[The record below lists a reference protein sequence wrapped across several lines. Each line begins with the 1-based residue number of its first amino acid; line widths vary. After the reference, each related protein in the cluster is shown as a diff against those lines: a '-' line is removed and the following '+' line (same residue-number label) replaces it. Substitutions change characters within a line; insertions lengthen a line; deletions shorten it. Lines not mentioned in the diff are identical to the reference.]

1 MAKTFNNLFEN
12 IIQFDE
18 LYQAY
23 LSARKGKRRSWP
35 CRHLER
41 NLEGE
46 LIQLQNELIW
56 GQYRTCGY
64 REFYVHEPKTRKIT
78 ALKMFRD
85 RIVQHAIY
93 RQIEP
98 IWEARFI
105 HNSYACRVGKGT
117 HKGIND
123 AQRMLRQCRR
133 QHGHIY
139 CLKAD
144 ISKFFASMD
153 HDVLKGLIRQRIA
166 DTRLLAVIDDI
177 IDSYSEPGTPG
188 KGLPIGNLTSQLFA
202 NIYLDAL
209 DQWMKCRRRVQWYAR
224 YMDDFI
230 VIAPCKDYLQAL
242 RLDAERF
249 LQDHL
254 QLRTNHKTQVFPVA
268 IHHGRGLDFL
278 GCHLW
283 TNKRRLRRASVSRAA
298 RNIRKLAQQYA
309 TGRVE
314 HETVRAKIIS
324 MTNHARNGHA
334 EAAIAGILRK
344 TPFVRKTA

>member
-35 CRHLER
+35 CRHFER

-56 GQYRTCGY
+56 GEYRTGGY

-78 ALKMFRD
+78 ALRMFRD

-105 HNSYACRVGKGT
+105 HNSYACRAGKGT
-117 HKGIND
+117 HKGIAD

-133 QHGHIY
+133 QHGQIY

-153 HDVLKGLIRQRIA
+153 HGVLKGLIRQRIA
-166 DTRLLAVIDDI
+166 DARLLAVIDDI
-177 IDSYSEPGTPG
+177 IDSYSEPDTPG

-202 NIYLDAL
+202 NI
-209 DQWMKCRRRVQWYAR
+209 
-224 YMDDFI
+224 
-230 VIAPCKDYLQAL
+230 
-242 RLDAERF
+242 
-249 LQDHL
+249 
-254 QLRTNHKTQVFPVA
+254 
-268 IHHGRGLDFL
+268 
-278 GCHLW
+278 
-283 TNKRRLRRASVSRAA
+283 
-298 RNIRKLAQQYA
+298 
-309 TGRVE
+309 
-314 HETVRAKIIS
+314 
-324 MTNHARNGHA
+324 
-334 EAAIAGILRK
+334 
-344 TPFVRKTA
+344 